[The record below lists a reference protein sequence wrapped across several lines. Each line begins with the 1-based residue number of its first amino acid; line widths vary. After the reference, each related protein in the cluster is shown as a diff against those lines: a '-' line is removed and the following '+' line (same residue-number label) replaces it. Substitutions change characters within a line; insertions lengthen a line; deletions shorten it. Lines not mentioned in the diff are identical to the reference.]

1 MKIALMVL
9 GGLALLGVAAMAVFV
24 FYVQNVETPA
34 YQVVTQAGDLEVR
47 DYPRLVVAEV
57 RRQGP
62 RQEALRAG
70 FGPLARY
77 IFAEERAGERIGM
90 TAPVTQQRPER
101 ISMTAPVTAQVV
113 TPAATAPP
121 ATFGAASAAPPQA
134 GGPTLPAKAT
144 PPATT
149 QAETGAASTQPAT
162 TQAETGAAPTQPA
175 TTQAETGAASTPATP
190 SAPVPLA
197 TAAATQARDGGEDW
211 AVRFIMPAR
220 YGLEQLPAPAGSE
233 VRLSEVPP
241 RRVAAIRFS
250 GRASDELIASKEAEL
265 RAWLED
271 RGLKAAAPAIYAF
284 YNDPFT
290 PGFLRRNEVLI
301 DLAEAPAGADPS
313 APGAG
318 AKP

>member
-9 GGLALLGVAAMAVFV
+9 GGLVLLGVAAMAVFV

-34 YQVVTQAGDLEVR
+34 YHVVTQAGDLEVR

-77 IFAEERAGERIGM
+77 IFAEERGGERIGM
-90 TAPVTQQRPER
+90 TAPVTQQRPGR
-101 ISMTAPVTAQVV
+101 INMTAPVTAQVV

-149 QAETGAASTQPAT
+149 QAETGAAH
-162 TQAETGAAPTQPA
+162 TQAAAF
-175 TTQAETGAASTPATP
+175 AA
-190 SAPVPLA
+190 VPPA
-197 TAAATQARDGGEDW
+197 TAAATQAGDGGEDW

-271 RGLKAAAPAIYAF
+271 RGLTPAAPAIYAF

>member
-1 MKIALMVL
+1 MKIALIVL
-9 GGLALLGVAAMAVFV
+9 GGLVLLGVAAMAVFV

-77 IFAEERAGERIGM
+77 IFAEERGGERIGM

-101 ISMTAPVTAQVV
+101 ISMTASVTAQVV
-113 TPAATAPP
+113 MPAATAPP
-121 ATFGAASAAPPQA
+121 ATFGAASAAPAQA

-144 PPATT
+144 P
-149 QAETGAASTQPAT
+149 PAT

-175 TTQAETGAASTPATP
+175 TTQAETGAASTQA
-190 SAPVPLA
+190 APLAAVPPA

-220 YGLEQLPAPAGSE
+220 YGLEELPAPAGSD

-265 RAWLED
+265 RAWLEI
-271 RGLKAAAPAIYAF
+271 RGLTPAAPAIYAF

-301 DLAEAPAGADPS
+301 DLPEAPAGADPS
-313 APGAG
+313 GPGAG

>member
-9 GGLALLGVAAMAVFV
+9 GGLVLLGVAAMAVFV
-24 FYVQNVETPA
+24 FYVQNVETPT

-57 RRQGP
+57 RREGP

-77 IFAEERAGERIGM
+77 IFAQERAGERISM

-113 TPAATAPP
+113 MPAATAPT
-121 ATFGAASAAPPQA
+121 ATRDAASAVPPQA
-134 GGPTLPAKAT
+134 TALALPAKVT

-149 QAETGAASTQPAT
+149 QG
-162 TQAETGAAPTQPA
+162 ETGAAPTQ
-175 TTQAETGAASTPATP
+175 AAS
-190 SAPVPLA
+190 SAAVPPA

-220 YGLEQLPAPAGSE
+220 YGLEQLPTPAGSD

-250 GRASDELIASKEAEL
+250 GRASDEMIASKEAEL

-271 RGLKAAAPAIYAF
+271 RGLTPAAPAIYAF